1 LVLQNSVETF
11 RATTDSTGTVTG
23 TYIPGDSM
31 YVEAYAFAGTFPPP
45 ATGTSTITLIVVNTT
60 DGTTLK
66 SDTISYTAG
75 TPPSPTSISYG
86 FTITRAKNYSITAY
100 TTYTPVSA
108 TPTPSVTPSRTPSIT
123 PTKTVTPSRTP
134 SITPTP
140 SPQDPATAT
149 LFFSY
154 ANDTFTCSLSSV
166 IYTASTTISYAA
178 ITGYGDFDCT
188 TPNANDTATENIVI
202 NAGTSSDSAP
212 GSGFF
217 NDPYYQFD
225 NGVTVNGNFLQD
237 NDTITIGNTLVTIS
251 LPFGCNTTI

>member
-1 LVLQNSVETF
+1 VQAYSF
-11 RATTDSTGTVTG
+11 FTT
-23 TYIPGDSM
+23 YPQ
-31 YVEAYAFAGTFPPP
+31 P
-45 ATGTSTITLIVVNTT
+45 ATGTSTLTLIITNTT
-60 DGTTLK
+60 DSTTVF
-66 SDTISYTAG
+66 SSTVAYNSGGAEPQTITHTFSV
-75 TPPSPTSISYG
+75 
-86 FTITRAKNYSITAY
+86 TRAKNYSLNVF

-188 TPNANDTATENIVI
+188 IPNANDSATENIVI

-251 LPFGCNTTI
+251 LPFGCNATI